1 VLIRGFFQTAELFR
15 LSKLT
20 ILPVP
25 GIQTGE
31 TMAALLEVNNLVKK
45 YQTVLAVDGTSFS
58 VKQGICFGLLGPNG
72 AGKTTT
78 IEIIEDV
85 IAPTS
90 GEILYKGKPRTAS
103 FKDEVGIQFQT
114 TSLLSFLTVRET
126 LETFQSLYRHTT
138 EIDDLVGLCRLGEFQ
153 HQYNDKISGGQR
165 QRFLLAMALINQ
177 PELLFLDEPSTGMD
191 PQARHNLW
199 DLIQQIRQ
207 DGKTI
212 ILTTHYME
220 EAQYLCD
227 EIAIMDYGKIIARG
241 TPQEL
246 IKQFSPEMTV
256 ILPASSL
263 GHALGQLPLPYR
275 RVHDTVEIKTSD
287 VNSCLDLLISQNVD
301 LSDLM
306 VQSPSLESV
315 FLNLTGRQLR
325 E

>member
-1 VLIRGFFQTAELFR
+1 
-15 LSKLT
+15 
-20 ILPVP
+20 
-25 GIQTGE
+25 
-31 TMAALLEVNNLVKK
+31 MAALLEVKNLVKK
-45 YQTVLAVDGTSFS
+45 FKTIVAVNSTSFS
-58 VKQGICFGLLGPNG
+58 VEQGVCFGLLGPNG

-85 IAPTS
+85 IPPTS
-90 GEILYKGKPRTAS
+90 GDITYKGKPRTAS

-138 EIDDLVGLCRLGEFQ
+138 GIDYLVELCHLGEFQ

-177 PELLFLDEPSTGMD
+177 PELLFLDEPSTGLD
-191 PQARHNLW
+191 PQARRNLW
-199 DLIQQIRQ
+199 DLIQQIKRE
-207 DGKTI
+207 GKTI

-220 EAQYLCD
+220 EAQSLCD

-246 IKQFSPEMTV
+246 IKQYSPEMTV
-256 ILPASSL
+256 ILPTSSL
-263 GHALGQLPLPYR
+263 GHALDRLPLPYQA
-275 RVHDTVEIKTSD
+275 VNDNVEIKTSD
-287 VNSCLDLLISQNVD
+287 VNSCLNLLISQNAD
-301 LSDLM
+301 LSDLT
-306 VQSPSLESV
+306 VRSPSLESV